1 MTKSADEPTVDI
13 KSADTTAAKEMEP
26 IVDPADDVESS
37 RAPLIEHLIELRTRL
52 VWALAAF
59 ALASIGCFFV
69 AADIFNIL
77 LWPYKWAV
85 GGRPVELIYTAPQEF
100 FITQLKL
107 AVFGGFFIAFPVI
120 ATQIYKFIAPGL
132 YKNERHA
139 FAPYLVA
146 TPVLF
151 VLGAAVVYFMIMPL
165 VLAFFEGLQ
174 QAGTAD
180 LAAIQPLY
188 QVSAYLGLIMTLIL
202 AFGICFQ
209 LPVALTLLGQ
219 AGIVSSDTLRAKRK
233 WAIVGVFCVAAF
245 LTPPDFF
252 SQVGLALPTLIL
264 YEASIYCVRLVE
276 RRRAAAAAAE
286 PDGHSAGAA

>member
-1 MTKSADEPTVDI
+1 MTDAPKESAPADVEP
-13 KSADTTAAKEMEP
+13 AEEMEP
-26 IVDPADDVESS
+26 IVGADDEVESS
-37 RAPLIEHLIELRTRL
+37 RAPLIEHLVELRTRL
-52 VWALAAF
+52 VWAMAAF

-69 AADIFNIL
+69 AAEIFNIL

-85 GGRPVELIYTAPQEF
+85 DGRPVELIYTAPQEF

-107 AVFGGFFIAFPVI
+107 AVFGGFFLAFPVI

-132 YKNERHA
+132 YKNERNA

-151 VLGAAVVYFMIMPL
+151 LLGAAVVYFIIMPL

-180 LAAIQPLY
+180 QAAIQPLY

-219 AGIVSSDTLRAKRK
+219 AGIVSSDGLRAKRK
-233 WAIVGVFCVAAF
+233 WAVVGVFFVAAF
-245 LTPPDFF
+245 MTPPDFF

-276 RRRAAAAAAE
+276 RRRAAAEAAE